1 MEKAHIATAKGMNL
15 PLSRKHS
22 VEVAS
27 FIRGKE
33 VSKVK
38 KMLDK
43 VLKKES
49 AVPFKRFNRDKG
61 HKRGM
66 AAGRFPENSTKA
78 ILSLIE
84 SAEANAQNKGLN
96 TQSLVLSSI
105 IVNQGTTQWRH
116 GRQRRRQAKRC
127 HIEVAL
133 TEKEEKKKPAKEEKN
148 ETPKAEAKKK

>member
-1 MEKAHIATAKGMNL
+1 MENAHIATAKGTNL

-22 VEVAS
+22 IEIAN
-27 FIRGKE
+27 FIRGKD

-66 AAGRFPENSTKA
+66 AAGRFPEKATKA

-96 TQSLVLSSI
+96 TEALSLSSI
-105 IVNQGTTQWRH
+105 VVNQGTTQWRH
-116 GRQRRRQAKRC
+116 GRQRRRQMKRC
-127 HIEVAL
+127 HIEVTLA
-133 TEKEEKKKPAKEEKN
+133 EKEEKKRPAKEETKAK
-148 ETPKAEAKKK
+148 TPKEEKK

>member
-22 VEVAS
+22 VEIAN
-27 FIRGKE
+27 FIRGKD
-33 VSKVK
+33 VTKVK

-61 HKRGM
+61 HKRNM
-66 AAGRFPENSTKA
+66 AAGRFPENATKA
-78 ILSLIE
+78 ILSLID

-96 TQSLVLSSI
+96 TESLTLSAI
-105 IVNQGTTQWRH
+105 VVNQGSTQWRH

-127 HIEVAL
+127 HIEVTL
-133 TEKEEKKKPAKEEKN
+133 TEKEEKKKPAKDEKAKTPKEEK
-148 ETPKAEAKKK
+148 K